1 MSDRLARRAAV
12 ITAALL
18 LSACAGS
25 RYQPQTLS
33 GTVATT
39 TPRSQPVIHVRL
51 LDEPSLGR
59 PAALLGEQIINRPR
73 SQPAPFALQYDGT
86 AIMPGKQYDLD
97 IEIFASGELAERA
110 TETLTAGPTG
120 LPAQQEIHTQPV
132 GK

>member
-1 MSDRLARRAAV
+1 MSDRLARRAVV

-25 RYQPQTLS
+25 HYQPQTLT
-33 GTVATT
+33 GTVATALA
-39 TPRSQPVIHVRL
+39 RSEPVIHVRL

-59 PAALLGEQIINRPR
+59 PASLLGEQIINRPR
-73 SQPAPFALQYDGT
+73 SQPAPFALQYDGA

-97 IEIFASGELAERA
+97 IEVFADGELAERA
-110 TETLTAGPTG
+110 TETLIAGPTG
-120 LPAQQEIHTQPV
+120 LPAQQQIHTQPI